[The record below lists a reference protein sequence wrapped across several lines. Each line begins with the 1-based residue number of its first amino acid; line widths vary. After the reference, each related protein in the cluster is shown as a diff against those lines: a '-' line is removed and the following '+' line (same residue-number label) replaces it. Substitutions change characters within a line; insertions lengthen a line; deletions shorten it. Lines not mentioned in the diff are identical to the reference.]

1 VKRSF
6 VSVGAESSPQHRHV
20 RARHVAAV
28 VAGNALEFYDFVTY
42 GYFAIYIGRTFFP
55 DIGQHS
61 SLLLSL
67 ATFGVGFLTRPLGA
81 IVIGRMGDR
90 IGRKPAMILSFTLM
104 GISLI
109 GLALTPSYAKLGIA
123 APILVIFFRLAQG
136 FALGG
141 EVGPTTAYLVEAA
154 PPHRRGFYASL
165 SFMTQDASALCAGLV
180 GVALSSALTEQQL
193 QDWGWRAA
201 MLIGAIIVPFG
212 LWMRRALPETIDTD
226 EDGTVASDKSAS
238 RSRTDLQPYVRVI
251 VLGLFLLMSA
261 TIGNYVLSYMTT
273 YAIDTLKMAPAIAFG
288 AAVVN
293 GVLLVVLEPIGGW
306 LSDRFGRKPVMLVPA
321 IPLLLAIV
329 PCFWV
334 ITHAREPVVFYGAIG
349 VLSFLFAIANTPPV
363 ILITETLPRHVR
375 SGVLAIVY
383 AVAVSVF
390 GGSTQVTIQWLIDTT
405 GNPLAPAFYWVGALA
420 IGVVAM
426 LLVKESAPSKTKGSA
441 ATWSAT

>member
-6 VSVGAESSPQHRHV
+6 VSAGAESSPQYRHV

-261 TIGNYVLSYMTT
+261 TIGNYVLSYMTHLRHRH
-273 YAIDTLKMAPAIAFG
+273 AQDGAGDRLRRSRRQRRPPRRPRADWRMALRPFRPKAGHAGAGHSAF
-288 AAVVN
+288 
-293 GVLLVVLEPIGGW
+293 P
-306 LSDRFGRKPVMLVPA
+306 R
-321 IPLLLAIV
+321 
-329 PCFWV
+329 
-334 ITHAREPVVFYGAIG
+334 THASPSCSMARSAYFR
-349 VLSFLFAIANTPPV
+349 SCSR
-363 ILITETLPRHVR
+363 LPIRR
-375 SGVLAIVY
+375 
-383 AVAVSVF
+383 
-390 GGSTQVTIQWLIDTT
+390 
-405 GNPLAPAFYWVGALA
+405 
-420 IGVVAM
+420 
-426 LLVKESAPSKTKGSA
+426 PSS
-441 ATWSAT
+441 

>member
-1 VKRSF
+1 
-6 VSVGAESSPQHRHV
+6 
-20 RARHVAAV
+20 
-28 VAGNALEFYDFVTY
+28 
-42 GYFAIYIGRTFFP
+42 
-55 DIGQHS
+55 
-61 SLLLSL
+61 
-67 ATFGVGFLTRPLGA
+67 
-81 IVIGRMGDR
+81 
-90 IGRKPAMILSFTLM
+90 
-104 GISLI
+104 
-109 GLALTPSYAKLGIA
+109 
-123 APILVIFFRLAQG
+123 
-136 FALGG
+136 
-141 EVGPTTAYLVEAA
+141 
-154 PPHRRGFYASL
+154 
-165 SFMTQDASALCAGLV
+165 
-180 GVALSSALTEQQL
+180 
-193 QDWGWRAA
+193 
-201 MLIGAIIVPFG
+201 
-212 LWMRRALPETIDTD
+212 
-226 EDGTVASDKSAS
+226 
-238 RSRTDLQPYVRVI
+238 
-251 VLGLFLLMSA
+251 
-261 TIGNYVLSYMTT
+261 
-273 YAIDTLKMAPAIAFG
+273 MAPAIAFG